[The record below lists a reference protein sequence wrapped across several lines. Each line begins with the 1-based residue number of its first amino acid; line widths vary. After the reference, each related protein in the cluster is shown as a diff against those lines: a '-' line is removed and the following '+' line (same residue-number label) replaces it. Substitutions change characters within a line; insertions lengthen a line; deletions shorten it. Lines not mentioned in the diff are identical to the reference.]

1 MEDVLEVYTEPY
13 DPNRPQV
20 CMDET
25 SKQLL
30 SDVRD
35 PIPVQPG
42 QPQRVDYEYKREGVA
57 DLFMFFEPLTGK
69 RFVKV
74 TDQRT
79 RKDWALTMQELAD
92 EIYPQ
97 ADKIV
102 IVMDNLNT
110 HSPVS
115 FYETFAPEEA
125 RRLINRFE
133 FHYTPKHGSWLNM
146 AEIELGVI
154 IRQCLTRRI
163 ADKPTL
169 EREVNAWQNDRNAK
183 VVKVDWR
190 FTTADARIKLK
201 HLYPV
206 IQV

>member
-1 MEDVLEVYTEPY
+1 MEDVLAVYTQPY
-13 DPNRPQV
+13 DPGRPQV

-30 SDVRD
+30 ADVRD
-35 PIPVQPG
+35 PLPVQSG
-42 QPQRVDYEYKREGVA
+42 QPQREDYEYRREGVA
-57 DLFMFFEPLTGK
+57 DVFMFFEPLAGK

-79 RKDWALTMQELAD
+79 RKDWAHAMQTLSD

-97 ADKIV
+97 AEKIV
-102 IVMDNLNT
+102 VVMDNLNT

-115 FYETFAPEEA
+115 FYETFEPEEA
-125 RRLINRFE
+125 QRLANRFE
-133 FHYTPKHGSWLNM
+133 FHHTPKHGSWLNM

-154 IRQCLTRRI
+154 IRQCLNRRI
-163 ADKPTL
+163 ADKTTL
-169 EREVNAWQNDRNAK
+169 EKEISAWQNDRNARA
-183 VVKVDWR
+183 VKVDWR

-201 HLYPV
+201 HLYPDIHV
-206 IQV
+206 